1 MKQQLSLIEI
11 KTTIGF
17 IYWIK
22 ETHDL
27 RGLKDVKIEELPMKL
42 KQLEG
47 EYNMKY
53 PNGLTGW
60 NE

>member
-1 MKQQLSLIEI
+1 MKQQLSLIEM

-22 ETHDL
+22 EYNDL
-27 RGLKDVKIEELPMKL
+27 RGLKEAKIEEFPMKL
-42 KQLEG
+42 TELQKK
-47 EYNMKY
+47 YNIKY

-60 NE
+60 GE

>member
-1 MKQQLSLIEI
+1 MEQNISLLEL

-17 IYWIK
+17 IYWIN

-27 RGLKDVKIEELPMKL
+27 RGLKNTKIEEYIVKL
-42 KQLEG
+42 KELQK
-47 EYNMKY
+47 EYNLKY

-60 NE
+60 TR

>member
-1 MKQQLSLIEI
+1 MKQQLVLMEM

-17 IYWIK
+17 IYWVM

-27 RGLKDVKIEELPMKL
+27 RGLRDVKIEEFPMKL
-42 KQLEG
+42 KELQKK
-47 EYNMKY
+47 YNMKY

-60 NE
+60 CE